1 MRQTRER
8 TSLTKT
14 QRVIRVATLVLA
26 AGVALVAASCGSTG
40 ASTTGSS
47 TPPAHVT
54 QGGTLVLGANQEPGC
69 ADWLAAC
76 GNNIWGIYMMATQT
90 LPGPFIVA
98 HDHYT
103 PSPLL
108 AGEPTLDTGP
118 PHRVIYR
125 INPKAVWSDGQPITS
140 TDFRFTYEQAPQTVA
155 MISGVD
161 DSDPHSAVVTYAAPR
176 ANWRLDLGFILP
188 SHILRGK
195 DRNAEMRNGYSFSGG
210 PWIIDHWTRGQEVK
224 LVRNPSYWGKKPNLD
239 AVVFRIITDSSAYL
253 AAYKTGQLDM
263 IDIPGAGVQAHELT
277 TVAKTHVETALGLG
291 FEALHF
297 NTQKQPLDSVI
308 VRQALAYASDRNAI
322 ATQLLGPLLPG
333 IKPTQAYMSP
343 ANRAWYSEPFKRYTR
358 DLSMVTRLMT
368 SDSWSRGP
376 DGVWTKAGA
385 RAVIEIATT
394 AGNQRRELAEQILQ
408 SQWKEAGFDTTFNN
422 GPASSLY
429 PNRIVK
435 GDFQA
440 ALFAEFPS
448 NTDPA
453 ICGLFCS
460 RFIPTQA
467 NGFLGQNITRI
478 ASSRLDDTW
487 MAAGRELDPNKRV
500 RLVDQAQQALAD
512 EVPVLPLLGLVDV
525 IAYSS
530 AKVGGPVTL
539 NPTNPFYNLNEWY
552 CKAGCRQQ
560 S

>member
-1 MRQTRER
+1 M
-8 TSLTKT
+8 TKT
-14 QRVIRVATLVLA
+14 QRAIRIAATVLA
-26 AGVALVAASCGSTG
+26 VGVALVAAGCGSTG
-40 ASTTGSS
+40 TSATKSS
-47 TPPAHVT
+47 TQPAHVT

-69 ADWLAAC
+69 ADWLAPC
-76 GNNIWGIYMMATQT
+76 GNNIWGYYTMLSQT
-90 LPGPFIVA
+90 LPGPFTFA
-98 HDHYT
+98 HDRYA

-108 AGEPTLDTGP
+108 AREPTLDIGP
-118 PHRVIYR
+118 PQRVIYH

-140 TDFRFTYEQAPQTVA
+140 SDFRFTYELGLPTPA
-155 MISGVD
+155 MITGVD
-161 DSDPHSAVVTYAAPR
+161 DTDPRSAVVTYAAPR
-176 ANWRLDLGFILP
+176 ANWRADFGFILP

-195 DRNAEMRNGYSFSGG
+195 DRGSEMRNGYSFSGG

-224 LVRNPSYWGKKPNLD
+224 LVRNPNYWGKKPNLD
-239 AVVFRIITDSSAYL
+239 AVVFKIITDSSAYL

-263 IDIPGAGVQAHELT
+263 IYVPGAGVEARELT
-277 TVAKTHVETALGLG
+277 SAAKTHVDTALGLG

-297 NTQKQPLDSVI
+297 NTQKPPLDSVT
-308 VRQALAYASDRNAI
+308 VRLALAYATDRSALS
-322 ATQLLGPLLPG
+322 TQLLGPLLPG

-358 DLSMVTRLMT
+358 DLTMVSRLMT
-368 SDSWSRGP
+368 SDGWSRGA

-385 RAVIEIATT
+385 RAAVEISTT

-422 GPASSLY
+422 GPASTLY
-429 PNRIVK
+429 GNRIVK
-435 GDFQA
+435 GDYQA
-440 ALFAEFPS
+440 ALFAQFPYS
-448 NTDPA
+448 ADPA
-453 ICGLFCS
+453 ICALFCS

-478 ASSRLDDTW
+478 ASSRLDDAWT
-487 MAAGRELDPNKRV
+487 AAGQELDQNKRV

-512 EVPVLPLLGLVDV
+512 EVPVLPLHGLADV
-525 IAYSS
+525 VAYNS

-539 NPTNPFYNLNEWY
+539 NLTGPFYNLNEWY